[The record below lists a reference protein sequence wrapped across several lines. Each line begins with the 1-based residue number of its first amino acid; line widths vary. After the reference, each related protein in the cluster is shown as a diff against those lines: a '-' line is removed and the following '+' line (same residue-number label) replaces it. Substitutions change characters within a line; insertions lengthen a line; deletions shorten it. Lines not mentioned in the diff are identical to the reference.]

1 MSKKYSVLYAE
12 DETNVRENYVMYLQ
26 KYFTVIYEASDGQ
39 EALDLYK
46 TKTPDVI
53 ILDISM
59 PFINGLEVANQIRE
73 NDIDTPIIIL
83 SAHSHEEKLLKA
95 VKLQLLDYLIKPIKR
110 DELESVINKAK
121 HRIELRKRPDFDNKK
136 VLLLKNNYVWDKNT
150 NILYHKDKIVSL
162 KKSESKLFEFFV
174 EKFNQIVEPEEIHS
188 YIHDYNDDIKYN
200 YTSIRNLISGLRKK
214 LPKDMIENIYGK
226 GYLFKL

>member
-1 MSKKYSVLYAE
+1 MNKKLSVLYAE
-12 DETNVRENYVMYLQ
+12 DETNVRQNYVMYLQ
-26 KYFTVIYEASDGQ
+26 KYFKVVYEAQDGQ
-39 EALDLYK
+39 EALELYK
-46 TKTPDVI
+46 SKTPDVI

-59 PFINGLEVANQIRE
+59 PYISGLDVAKQIRE
-73 NDIDTPIIIL
+73 HDIKTPIIIL

-110 DELESVINKAK
+110 DELEDVINKAK
-121 HRIELRKRPDFDNKK
+121 KRIELSNEDIDRKR

-150 NILYHKDKIVSL
+150 NILYHKDRIVSL
-162 KKSESKLFEFFV
+162 KKSESKLFECFV
-174 EKFNQIVEPEEIHS
+174 SKYNQIIRPEEIHDC
-188 YIHDYNDDIKYN
+188 IHDYNEDVKYN